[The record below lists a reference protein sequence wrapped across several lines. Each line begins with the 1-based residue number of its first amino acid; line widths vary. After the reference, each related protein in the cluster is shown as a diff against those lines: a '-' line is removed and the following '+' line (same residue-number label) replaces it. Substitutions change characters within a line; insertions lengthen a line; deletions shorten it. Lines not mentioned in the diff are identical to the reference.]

1 MNVSSQ
7 QQQQQQQ
14 QQSLQLPQSQLQ
26 KRDSGLGSDGESP
39 RMSDEDMHNSLGF
52 HRNHLRSY
60 SLKQRRNGSRNP
72 NLVARSSTRRLHKLT
87 GDVDSSH
94 PSRHPT
100 SEPTDNG
107 YDAEVDLPD
116 DALLLDH
123 VPSQQHDTVATRSLP
138 KPQRHSTRTRR
149 SIRMQPRILV
159 GEFTADEEEE
169 KPEEATIIPNLHSK
183 VSGQVNSSSSEST
196 ETGYGY
202 PYVERPAI
210 VLPNLRRVQ
219 SEESIDTDF
228 ETASLALSNISL
240 LSKSTGLLTEDD
252 IMSESTRLCPTPDSL
267 LSVPG
272 SITSIGSKSKGIIRS
287 RPQSLRGGSSY
298 QTSTSEFASRHAQF
312 KPTILRKQQ
321 SNQNSPAVTR
331 ESSPAPPTPT
341 GLDSRNGRY
350 LPTSN
355 SPSKFPS
362 RLSLTKSPSPS
373 YALLTTKLTAESPL
387 ADRLTSPNPLSH
399 LSPPH
404 TPEVKSL
411 RSALKFHPHLC
422 EPLQERR
429 ESGYISSSSE
439 SFAFPVRR

>member
-1 MNVSSQ
+1 
-7 QQQQQQQ
+7 
-14 QQSLQLPQSQLQ
+14 
-26 KRDSGLGSDGESP
+26 
-39 RMSDEDMHNSLGF
+39 MSDEDMHNSLGF

-72 NLVARSSTRRLHKLT
+72 NVVARSSTRRLNRPT
-87 GDVDSSH
+87 GDADSSH
-94 PSRHPT
+94 SSKHPT

-123 VPSQQHDTVATRSLP
+123 VPSQQHETMAARLLP
-138 KPQRHSTRTRR
+138 KTQRYSTRTRR

-169 KPEEATIIPNLHSK
+169 PEEATIITNLHSK
-183 VSGQVNSSSSEST
+183 VSGQVSSSSSEST
-196 ETGYGY
+196 GTRYGY
-202 PYVERPAI
+202 LYIEKPAI
-210 VLPNLRRVQ
+210 VLPNIRRVQ

-228 ETASLALSNISL
+228 ETASLAPSNISL

-252 IMSESTRLCPTPDSL
+252 IMSDSTRLCPTPDSL

-272 SITSIGSKSKGIIRS
+272 STTSIGSKSKGIIRS
-287 RPQSLRGGSSY
+287 RPQSLRGGSFY
-298 QTSTSEFASRHAQF
+298 QTSTSEFANRHAQF

-321 SNQNSPAVTR
+321 SNQNSPELTR

-341 GLDSRNGRY
+341 GLPPTHSQQDSQNGRY

-355 SPSKFPS
+355 SPSKFPP

-373 YALLTTKLTAESPL
+373 FALVTTKLTAESPST
-387 ADRLTSPNPLSH
+387 DHLTSPDPLSH
-399 LSPPH
+399 LSSPH

-411 RSALKFHPHLC
+411 RSALKLAPHLC
-422 EPLQERR
+422 EPQHERR